1 MSTVVRPVIAVTTL
15 LVLAAC
21 ADGPARPS
29 AQSQLV
35 ADTSRYAKLSAADA
49 AMIEVGETAFMN
61 KDAAAAAATVT
72 EDFEWWIIGPD
83 GPKQVVKGRAATE
96 KLIGQFFAASDFE
109 SKVYRLGMVGN
120 ILVQV
125 EVDTVPQPDGTKK
138 TTTSLELYEFR
149 DGKRWR
155 EWRFQPTDSA
165 R

>member
-1 MSTVVRPVIAVTTL
+1 MSHSVRNVAAVSFA
-15 LVLAAC
+15 VALAAC
-21 ADGPARPS
+21 ADAPARPG

-35 ADTSRYAKLSAADA
+35 ADTSRYSTLSAADA

-61 KDAAAAAATVT
+61 KDAKAAAATVT
-72 EDFEWWIIGPD
+72 EDFEWWIVGPD
-83 GPKQVVKGRAATE
+83 GPRQVVKGREATE
-96 KLIGQFFAASDFE
+96 RLIGQFFAASDFE

-125 EVDTVPQPDGTKK
+125 EVDTVPQPDGTTK

-155 EWRFQPTDSA
+155 EWRFQPTDSP